1 MRIGY
6 PISIRV
12 IEDVFRVKYFLWDYE
27 GMEINFNW
35 QIIIGNNLKFNFICI
50 YFFKRRESK
59 NVYRVSIE
67 YP

>member
-50 YFFKRRESK
+50 YFF
-59 NVYRVSIE
+59 
-67 YP
+67 